1 MKNKEIVLYTNDDSD
16 TAFELTKEY
25 LFENYSDKYGWGTP
39 NDVPHSLIYDEIA
52 EQNSIDWY
60 DFTHELKKIINNG
73 YYLMTG
79 KVGRWNGTFD
89 GGKFITN
96 LNELLSSI
104 EYLDV
109 VTFTDENG
117 HFKIKGSHHDGSD
130 YFELKQLTKKG
141 IELAEK
147 YGFARDRQLHKT
159 IMENNLSSKLPKIAK
174 QMGW

>member
-1 MKNKEIVLYTNDDSD
+1 MKNKEIVLYTNDDTD

-52 EQNSIDWY
+52 EQNSIGWY

-89 GGKFITN
+89 GGKFITDA
-96 LNELLSSI
+96 NELLSSI

-109 VTFTDENG
+109 VTFTDENETEVTVRVNVNEQAMRRWAMQYAL
-117 HFKIKGSHHDGSD
+117 HIKILSPESLVGQIKED
-130 YFELKQLTKKG
+130 LKM
-141 IELAEK
+141 AFSK
-147 YGFARDRQLHKT
+147 Y
-159 IMENNLSSKLPKIAK
+159 N
-174 QMGW
+174 